1 MTTATTTNPTTTTA
15 TYKKLNALSDPE
27 ACSNFLMN
35 IKNKL
40 RGARVLETVDGVKT
54 DRGNLTRLLNSR
66 VYPVAGGRERLGVED
81 ITAPANLGG
90 DWGADLADQAEEA
103 VWAHAY
109 EITRPSRKQCV
120 YDWGFR
126 RNCLFFGGETAC
138 F

>member
-81 ITAPANLGG
+81 ITAPANGISLRFLRFLGG
-90 DWGADLADQAEEA
+90 VLRFSLDSLD
-103 VWAHAY
+103 
-109 EITRPSRKQCV
+109 
-120 YDWGFR
+120 F
-126 RNCLFFGGETAC
+126 
-138 F
+138 

>member
-27 ACSNFLMN
+27 ACLNFLMN

-40 RGARVLETVDGVKT
+40 RGARVIETIDGVKT

-81 ITAPANLGG
+81 ITAPARFLGG
-90 DWGADLADQAEEA
+90 VLRFLGAATGART
-103 VWAHAY
+103 WP
-109 EITRPSRKQCV
+109 IRPRRPCGRTRTR
-120 YDWGFR
+120 
-126 RNCLFFGGETAC
+126 
-138 F
+138 

>member
-40 RGARVLETVDGVKT
+40 RGARVIETIDGVKT

-81 ITAPANLGG
+81 ITAPANPRSGTDIEPL
-90 DWGADLADQAEEA
+90 DSLDF
-103 VWAHAY
+103 
-109 EITRPSRKQCV
+109 CV
-120 YDWGFR
+120 K
-126 RNCLFFGGETAC
+126 CLDSWVLCLDFA
-138 F
+138 

>member
-40 RGARVLETVDGVKT
+40 RGARVIETIDGVKT

-81 ITAPANLGG
+81 ITAPGNDSAAT
-90 DWGADLADQAEEA
+90 GART
-103 VWAHAY
+103 WP
-109 EITRPSRKQCV
+109 IRPRRPCGRTRTR
-120 YDWGFR
+120 
-126 RNCLFFGGETAC
+126 
-138 F
+138 